1 MKKGQKVNYNEHLE
15 KIKEATSGMLDD
27 MGYLPLHI
35 EGDYLY
41 ARRNREGS
49 PLKNESLS
57 DRAGDIRILLE
68 EVKCDTVTIM
78 A

>member
-1 MKKGQKVNYNEHLE
+1 
-15 KIKEATSGMLDD
+15 